1 MRILCDQMVK
11 AEYVETLAAEPQHT
25 VIRVRDELQA
35 DASDDRIVGYAT
47 EHEWVLLT
55 ADDDF
60 FDETIPHGLLYYED
74 ENPPSP
80 RALRDAHCQSVL
92 YNSHSL
98 TLWKGAVIPS
108 ETSNPA
114 SARSG

>member
-1 MRILCDQMVK
+1 M
-11 AEYVETLAAEPQHT
+11 
-25 VIRVRDELQA
+25 
-35 DASDDRIVGYAT
+35 GYAT

-80 RALRDAHCQSVL
+80 RALGDAIQAIDSMYERPTTITEWVPDG
-92 YNSHSL
+92 
-98 TLWKGAVIPS
+98 WV
-108 ETSNPA
+108 
-114 SARSG
+114 